1 MRRLM
6 LHHFYRA
13 SIRKACVHM
22 LSTGCDEKNDAK
34 LTAVCIRSSE
44 AIMNTVQTIDAL
56 NKAVALE
63 KAATL
68 QYKQHALLVRG
79 VWRKVFADFFT
90 TVHFFSTKW

>member
-1 MRRLM
+1 MRVVPKEPYL
-6 LHHFYRA
+6 A
-13 SIRKACVHM
+13 
-22 LSTGCDEKNDAK
+22 
-34 LTAVCIRSSE
+34 IRSSE

-79 VWRKVFADFFT
+79 VWRKVFADFFE
-90 TVHFFSTKW
+90 TVARAPGCP

>member
-1 MRRLM
+1 
-6 LHHFYRA
+6 
-13 SIRKACVHM
+13 
-22 LSTGCDEKNDAK
+22 
-34 LTAVCIRSSE
+34 
-44 AIMNTVQTIDAL
+44 MNTVQTIDAL